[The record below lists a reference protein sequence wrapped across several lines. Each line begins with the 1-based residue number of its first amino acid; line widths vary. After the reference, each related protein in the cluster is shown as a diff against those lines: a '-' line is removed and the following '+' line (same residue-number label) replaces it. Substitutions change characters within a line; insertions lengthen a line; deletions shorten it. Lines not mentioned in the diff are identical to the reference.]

1 MYNFKQEQY
10 INKSLS
16 KLFPFFERPENLSKL
31 TPSWLSFKI
40 KTPLPIQMK
49 EGATIEYSIKLFG
62 IPMNWKTE
70 IIKYS
75 PPFLFIDEQKKGP
88 YKKWVHTHS
97 FEEINGKVL
106 MKDKIDYD
114 LYGGILKHLIHKFFV
129 KPLINKI
136 FEFRKITI
144 EKEFGFTDNNK
155 RNNFNNLC
163 F

>member
-1 MYNFKQEQY
+1 MYIYKQEQY
-10 INKSLS
+10 INKPLS
-16 KLFPFFERPENLSKL
+16 QVFPFFERPENLSML
-31 TPSWLSFKI
+31 TPNWLNFKI
-40 KTPLPIQMK
+40 KTPSPIQMK
-49 EGATIEYSIKLFG
+49 TDAKIEYSIKLFG
-62 IPMNWKTE
+62 IPMKWETE

-129 KPLINKI
+129 KPSITKI

-144 EKEFGFTDNNK
+144 EKEFNLDDITK
-155 RNNFNNLC
+155 RNNFKNLS